1 MKNARI
7 IISGGLGFV
16 GQALLHRLI
25 DDGNHIRIL
34 DNLTNPSISR
44 EAAESMGVEVI
55 VGDIT
60 DPAACRDAAEG
71 RDVLVHLAAQ
81 TYVAK
86 SVVEPHIDLQINGI
100 GSLNLLE
107 ACRDAGVG
115 VVVAASSNA
124 VAGRH
129 PPPFNET
136 ALTEPLSPYGCS
148 KLAME
153 SYLHAYA
160 HTHGIRT
167 VALRFANV
175 YGPGS
180 WRKGSVVA
188 SFIRSMLSGQGITIH
203 GDGRQTRDFLYI
215 EDIAKAIIGAMDV
228 GPLGSCFCIGSGTRT
243 EIIDLADRLASLA
256 VGTEHANTR
265 IHYEEAR
272 IGDIKENWS
281 DIALAQRVLGFQP
294 TIDLDHGLRK
304 TYEWFLEHR
313 GRTGKELRSTVL

>member
-7 IISGGLGFV
+7 FITGGLGFV

-44 EAAESMGVEVI
+44 ETAEAMGVEVI

-60 DPAACRDAAEG
+60 DPAACREAAEG

-86 SVVEPHIDLQINGI
+86 SVAEPHIDLQINGI

-107 ACRDAGVG
+107 ACREAGVG

-124 VAGRH
+124 VAGTH

-136 ALTEPLSPYGCS
+136 ALTKPLSPYGCS

-203 GDGRQTRDFLYI
+203 GDGTQTRDFLHI
-215 EDIAKAIIGAMDV
+215 DDIVNAIVGAMDV
-228 GPLGSCFCIGSGTRT
+228 GPAGSCFCIGSGTRT
-243 EIIDLADRLASLA
+243 EIADLASRLVALA
-256 VGTEHANTR
+256 EGTPGVSTQL
-265 IHYEEAR
+265 HYAPPR
-272 IGDIKENWS
+272 IGDIKDNWS
-281 DIALAQRVLGFQP
+281 DIALAERELGFR
-294 TIDLDHGLRK
+294 TTVGLDSGLRQ
-304 TYEWFLEHR
+304 TYEWFVENFDTFR
-313 GRTGKELRSTVL
+313 ER

>member
-7 IISGGLGFV
+7 LVTGGLGFV
-16 GQALLHRLI
+16 GQALVYRLI
-25 DDGNHIRIL
+25 KDGNHIRIL
-34 DNLTNPSISR
+34 DNLTSASITS
-44 EAAESMGVEVI
+44 EAAEEMGAEVI
-55 VGDIT
+55 VGDII
-60 DPAACRDAAEG
+60 DIKACRKAVEG

-86 SVVEPHIDLQINGI
+86 SVAQPNNDLQINAI

-124 VAGRH
+124 VAGTH

-136 ALTEPLSPYGCS
+136 ALTKPLSPYGCS

-188 SFIRSMLSGQGITIH
+188 SFIRSMLSGQGITIY
-203 GDGRQTRDFLYI
+203 GDGLQTRDFLHI
-215 EDIAKAIIGAMDV
+215 DDIVNAVVSALDAGAK
-228 GPLGSCFCIGSGTRT
+228 GSCFCIGSGTRT
-243 EIIDLADRLASLA
+243 EIVDLAERLVVLA
-256 VGTEHANTR
+256 EGTPGANTQV
-265 IHYEEAR
+265 HYAPPR
-272 IGDIKENWS
+272 IGDIKDNWS
-281 DIALAQRVLGFQP
+281 EIDLAQRKLGFRP
-294 TIDLDHGLRK
+294 TVELNRGLRQ
-304 TYEWFLEHR
+304 TYDWFVKH
-313 GRTGKELRSTVL
+313 TAAK